1 MITLRQMRFLVAV
14 ADELNFSRAA
24 DLCHVTQPTLS
35 AGLRELEERLG
46 VQLVERSKRHVMM
59 TPIGTEIVT
68 RGRALLI
75 GAREIEEIAAAHLRP
90 DEGDLRLG
98 AIPTIGPFLLPRALP
113 EIRREFPQLRL
124 FLREEMTESLIEGV
138 SSGRLDLALIALP
151 FDVGALAV
159 MALFEDG
166 YHLASP
172 PDPAGPVAL
181 GEAKLML
188 LEKGHCLQ
196 RHALSA
202 FPEQH
207 LEQDESFAATSLA
220 TLIAMVS
227 EGLGVTLLPDLAVA
241 AGVAEGVKLRLSPL
255 PDACPRQVVL
265 VWRKTSARAAVF
277 ARIGTLL
284 QRAQEAQRKPGPGR
298 QTEGGAP
305 VPRRAPAC

>member
-1 MITLRQMRFLVAV
+1 VITLRQMRFLVAV

-59 TPIGTEIVT
+59 TPIGAEIAA
-68 RGRALLI
+68 RGRTLLI

-113 EIRREFPQLRL
+113 EIRREFPRLRL

-151 FDVGALAV
+151 FEVGSLAV

-202 FPEQH
+202 FPERH

-241 AGVAEGVKLRLSPL
+241 AGVAEGAKLRLAPL
-255 PDACPRQVVL
+255 PGACPRRVVL
-265 VWRKTSARAAVF
+265 VWRKTSARAEVYS
-277 ARIGTLL
+277 RIGALL
-284 QRAQEAQRKPGPGR
+284 KRVH
-298 QTEGGAP
+298 GALI
-305 VPRRAPAC
+305 AGQG

>member
-59 TPIGTEIVT
+59 TPIGAEIAA
-68 RGRALLI
+68 RGRTLLI

-113 EIRREFPQLRL
+113 EIRREFPRLRL

-151 FDVGALAV
+151 FEVGSLAV

-202 FPEQH
+202 FPERH

-241 AGVAEGVKLRLSPL
+241 AGVAEGAKLRLAPL
-255 PDACPRQVVL
+255 PGACPRRVVL
-265 VWRKTSARAAVF
+265 VWRKTSARAEVYS
-277 ARIGTLL
+277 RIGALL
-284 QRAQEAQRKPGPGR
+284 KRVH
-298 QTEGGAP
+298 GALI
-305 VPRRAPAC
+305 AGQG